1 MHWSFVYLCTA
12 ATYITLHTLQPVM
25 KRIKFILLG
34 ILISQV
40 LLAQKNS
47 SGEFADVDA
56 KALLLPDSL
65 SVTTAAIASYIN
77 AHFITHT
84 KKARAIFVWIS
95 TNIEYDTAKGVA
107 ISVHEAASKK
117 ITQSLATRKGAC
129 DNYAALFQDICSKAG
144 IKCFIVEGSTRQN
157 GFINYMAH
165 VWCAAL
171 IDSTWFMFDPTWAAG
186 YTSKGKFYKKFD
198 EQYFKVAPAVFI
210 KTHMPFDYLWQF
222 LNYPLSPAAFYE
234 WNNSLTDTLPFFNYR
249 DSIAVYEKQDRIARL
264 AAATYRIE
272 KTAVKN
278 TLVFN
283 RLQYYKIEIENDRQ
297 LKIAELY
304 NGAVTVYNEA
314 IRKFNLFTH
323 YQNKM
328 FIPLKPDAEIKMMVD
343 SACDLLLA
351 ARGKLTQLKNTGER
365 IDELALQLNRS
376 IDDVMVIVNEQYAW
390 LAQYFGKAKAKRR
403 VMFYEKRITRFDIP
417 AKKM

>member
-1 MHWSFVYLCTA
+1 MKALVILLSGIFL
-12 ATYITLHTLQPVM
+12 LQP
-25 KRIKFILLG
+25 IT
-34 ILISQV
+34 
-40 LLAQKNS
+40 AQNKMP
-47 SGEFADVDA
+47 GVFAVIDA
-56 KALLLPDSL
+56 KALMLPDSL
-65 SVTTAAIASYIN
+65 SKTTAQIADYIN
-77 AHFITHT
+77 ASFTT
-84 KKARAIFVWIS
+84 PDEKARAIFVWLA
-95 TNIEYDTAKGVA
+95 TNIAYDAENMFA
-107 ISVHEAASKK
+107 INLYETPEEK
-117 ITQSLATRKGAC
+117 ITKPLYTRKGTC
-129 DNYAALFQDICSKAG
+129 DNYAALFRDICTKSG
-144 IKCFIVEGSTRQN
+144 IRSYVVEGSTRQN
-157 GFINYMAH
+157 GFVNYIAH
-165 VWCAAL
+165 AWCAAL
-171 IDSTWFMFDPTWAAG
+171 IDSTWYMFDPTWGAG

-234 WNNSLTDTLPFFNYR
+234 WNNRLTDTLPFFNYR

-314 IRKFNLFTH
+314 IRKYNLFTH

-343 SACDLLLA
+343 SARDLLLA